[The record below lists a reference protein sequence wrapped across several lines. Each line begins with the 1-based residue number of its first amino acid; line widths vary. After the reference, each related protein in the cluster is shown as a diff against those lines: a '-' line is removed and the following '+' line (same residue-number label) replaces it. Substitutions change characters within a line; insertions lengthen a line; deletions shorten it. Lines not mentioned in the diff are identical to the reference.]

1 MQTHQPT
8 SQDATPTDVPI
19 GMPGL
24 ELERLT
30 IEIFQRSGY
39 EVSQQPRRGFQVDF
53 EAILDTEKYLVEV
66 KASSSTRYTR
76 LSIAQHA
83 AVQLSQL
90 AATDGCVPVLVVFAS
105 LSPQDR
111 SMLSEQC
118 PSLRVL
124 DISNMLYAVRGTS
137 LEDVLVGTLPYSVAG
152 IQPTCGEL
160 RLGWIEHQD
169 ERESLKRQLMEC
181 KPGRDECG
189 VFEKRCIDALRLAFS
204 GELALWRQQQRSN
217 NNLYRFD
224 LICRIKDNVPDSFW
238 AMMDHHF
245 NSKYVVFEFKNY
257 TRQVTQ
263 KEVYSTERYLYRQAL
278 RNVAIM
284 ISSSGYDNHARWA
297 AKGSLRENGK
307 LILLLTVNDL
317 IALLDLS
324 RDQQD
329 PSLYLLDK
337 VDELLIDLEK

>member
-1 MQTHQPT
+1 MEVHSSTNSNAAP
-8 SQDATPTDVPI
+8 SDASI
-19 GMPGL
+19 GVPGL

-39 EVSQQPRRGFQVDF
+39 EVSQQPHRIFPADF
-53 EAILDTEKYLVEV
+53 EATLETKKYLVEV
-66 KASSSTRYTR
+66 KASSSIHYTR
-76 LSIAQHA
+76 LAIARHA
-83 AVQLSQL
+83 AGQLSQL
-90 AATDGCVPVLVVFAS
+90 AATDGGVPVLVVFAS

-111 SMLSEQC
+111 SMLSEQYE
-118 PSLRVL
+118 SLQVL

-137 LEDVLVGTLPYSVAG
+137 LEDVLVGVLPYSVAG
-152 IQPTCGEL
+152 IQPTCGDL
-160 RLGWIEHQD
+160 QLGWIEHLD
-169 ERESLKRQLMEC
+169 AHESLRQQLMEC
-181 KPGRDECG
+181 EPGKNGWGE
-189 VFEKRCIDALRLAFS
+189 FEKLCIDALRLVFS

-263 KEVYSTERYLYRQAL
+263 KEVYSTERYLYRRAL

-337 VDELLIDLEK
+337 VDELLVDLEK